1 MGSFLILATS
11 DSSWMANALEV
22 TWKVLLVLI
31 GVNMLIIVHEWG
43 HFIVARMCGVKCE
56 KFYVWFDIF
65 GWKICKFK
73 WGDTEYGFGVLPLGG
88 YVKMLGQED
97 NPARLREELERAKAK
112 QAADDQDDTDTGQ
125 TAERAE
131 LEEIDIE
138 AAEAA
143 LYDPT
148 SYLSQSV
155 PKRMAII
162 SAGVIMNVVFA
173 FVVAVI
179 GFQMGVYE
187 SDCGIGAVSPGG
199 AAWKAEL
206 KVGDKIKSIS
216 GKEVVRFKQLIDAML
231 GDDLDQ
237 GLAMGIERPG
247 ADGPINV
254 NVVPDRDQIIPTIG
268 ISSPRITVLGEEH
281 PHVPGSAAALA
292 EPRFLG
298 GDVIVEVDGE
308 PIEVYADYHVQEAT
322 KPDKTLEITVERPLK
337 ASQGDTTP
345 PSERLTAT
353 VPPRPY
359 RRVGLL
365 MELGPIAAVQPDS
378 PAYRAG
384 LKKGDRISAI
394 NGNPTGDPMT
404 LNGRLRRLAEEG
416 RPVSFDIIPNGESA
430 AREVEVQELRR
441 ADWYETPIFYN
452 DQMSSPALGI
462 VYEVTNRVSGVI
474 EDSPADKGGLKGGE
488 TIVAVTV
495 FPPDKQTR
503 LRLGIDDKWKQKQVS
518 RKLAPGKMT
527 WPSVFYM
534 LQESLPGTQVELEL
548 EGGREV
554 RLDLVESPDS
564 FNPDRGFTF
573 EPQQTFVKAATFGQA
588 VEWGAQET
596 YESLTKVLQ
605 FLRKIGT
612 QISPKAVGGPVAI
625 VQMAYS
631 STSDGMGGLM
641 MFLCLISANLAV
653 INMLPIPVLD
663 GGHMVFLTYEGIR
676 GKPPSEKVHVGLSY
690 IGLIFILTL
699 MVWVLGLDFGLISRH

>member
-1 MGSFLILATS
+1 
-11 DSSWMANALEV
+11 MANALEV

-56 KFYVWFDIF
+56 KFYIWFDIF

-112 QAADDQDDTDTGQ
+112 QAAADQDDPD
-125 TAERAE
+125 AEQLADLDE
-131 LEEIDIE
+131 PEEIDIE

-179 GFQMGVYE
+179 GYRMGVTE
-187 SDCGIGAVSPGG
+187 NDCGISAVSPGG
-199 AAWKAEL
+199 AAWKANL
-206 KVGDKIKSIS
+206 KVGDRIKSIS
-216 GKEVVRFKQLIDAML
+216 GREVVRFKQLIDAML
-231 GDDLDQ
+231 SDDLDR
-237 GLAMGIERPG
+237 GLLMVIERPG
-247 ADGPINV
+247 VDQPINV
-254 NVVPDRDQIIPTIG
+254 NVIPDRDQIIPTIG
-268 ISSPRITVLGEEH
+268 IGSPKITTLGEDH
-281 PHVPGSAAALA
+281 PHFPGSVAALA
-292 EPRFLG
+292 KPKFLG
-298 GDVIVEVDGE
+298 GDVIVEVDGQ
-308 PIEVYADYHVQEAT
+308 PIEIYADYHAQEAT
-322 KPDKTLEITVERPLK
+322 KPDKTLQVTVQRPRE
-337 ASQGDTTP
+337 AAQGVTSPTQ
-345 PSERLTAT
+345 RLTIE

-359 RRVGLL
+359 RRVGLV
-365 MELGPIAAVQPDS
+365 MELGTISAVQPGS
-378 PAYRAG
+378 PADLAG
-384 LKKGDRISAI
+384 LKKGERISSV
-394 NGNPTGDPMT
+394 NGEPPGDPMT
-404 LNGRLRRLAEEG
+404 LGSRLGRLSEQG
-416 RPVSFDIIPNGESA
+416 QPVTFKILGPGQDEP
-430 AREVEVQELRR
+430 REVEVKELRY
-441 ADWYETPIFYN
+441 ANWYEIPIFRN

-462 VYEVTNRVSGVI
+462 VFDVTNRVSGVI
-474 EDSPADKGGLKGGE
+474 PDSPADKVGFSGGE
-488 TIVAVTV
+488 TILAVTV
-495 FPPDKQTR
+495 IPPDKETLLAR
-503 LRLGIDDKWKQKQVS
+503 GIDDEFKQKKIT
-518 RKLAPGKMT
+518 RELKPGKMT
-527 WPSVFYM
+527 WPSMFYM
-534 LQESLPGTQVELEL
+534 LQDSLPGTQVELKL
-548 EGGREV
+548 EGGRKV
-554 RLDLVESPDS
+554 LLDLVESNDL
-564 FNPDRGFTF
+564 FYPDRGFSF
-573 EPQQTFVKAATFGQA
+573 EPQQTLAKAATFGQA

-612 QISPKAVGGPVAI
+612 EISPKAVGGPVAI

-663 GGHMVFLTYEGIR
+663 GGHMVFLAYEGIR
-676 GKPPSEKVHVGLSY
+676 GKPPSEKIHVGLSY
-690 IGLIFILTL
+690 LGLIFILAL
-699 MVWVLGLDFGLISRH
+699 MVWVLGLDFGLIPRQ